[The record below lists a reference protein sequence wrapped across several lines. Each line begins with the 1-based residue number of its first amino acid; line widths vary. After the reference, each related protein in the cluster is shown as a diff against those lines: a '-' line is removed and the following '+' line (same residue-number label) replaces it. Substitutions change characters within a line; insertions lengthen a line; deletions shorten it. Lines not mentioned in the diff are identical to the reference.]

1 MCEWVMSHVQMSHV
15 SCVNE
20 SCLTCAWVMSR
31 VWMSHVS
38 YVNESCL
45 ICEWVK
51 SHMWMSHVSHVSESC
66 LTCKWVMSHMCMC
79 QVSHVNESC
88 LTCKWVMSHMWVSHV
103 SHVNASSRM
112 HTWNADQSE
121 SDQEDAVKTNLMT
134 SATSLENLLS
144 TGFFWRVPFSLTH
157 SMSFYKSRER
167 FFGFVPFSLTHSWHI
182 VRYLRR
188 VGRDFFGQS
197 RCQKCIFKLKS
208 FEFLV
213 SRRSL
218 FLCGLP
224 RIRLWDLRLGFCS
237 SIHERWQ
244 LRT

>member
-144 TGFFWRVPFSLTH
+144 TGFFWCVPFSLTH
-157 SMSFYKSRER
+157 MGWLRLVGSLRLWVSFTKEPYKADDSLQKRPIIFRSLLIIAWKSTFDR
-167 FFGFVPFSLTHSWHI
+167 FFLT
-182 VRYLRR
+182 
-188 VGRDFFGQS
+188 
-197 RCQKCIFKLKS
+197 CS
-208 FEFLV
+208 FQF
-213 SRRSL
+213 
-218 FLCGLP
+218 
-224 RIRLWDLRLGFCS
+224 D
-237 SIHERWQ
+237 
-244 LRT
+244 T